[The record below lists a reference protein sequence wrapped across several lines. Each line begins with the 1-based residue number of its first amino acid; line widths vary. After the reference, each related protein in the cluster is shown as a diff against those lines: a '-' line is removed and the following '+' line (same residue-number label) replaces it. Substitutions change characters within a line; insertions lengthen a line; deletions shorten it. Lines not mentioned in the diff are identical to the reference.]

1 MANELCMNCFGVK
14 GQYTTCPFC
23 GYAEGTP
30 TEQPYYLMPGSI
42 LKKHFIVGT
51 VIGVGEFGITYKCYD
66 TTLGVIVAIKEFYPK
81 NLVNRIKG
89 EKEIQLLSEECAE
102 KYQEGI
108 RHFQVEAQSI
118 AKFGK
123 AKDIV
128 NVFTAFEENNT
139 AYIVME
145 YIEGI
150 LLEDYMEQKEKLSVK
165 DAVNIIR
172 PVMSA
177 VKKIH
182 ANGIIHRDISPDNI
196 FITENGDVKLF
207 DFGTAVLNDGMK
219 IMSIENTVKG
229 VYSAPEQY
237 LKNAQQGYYTDIY
250 SIGAIMY
257 QMLTGIKVTKAVER
271 RHRDRLKS
279 PLELGVDIE
288 DNLDRAVMEALA
300 VQPELR
306 FQGMQ
311 QLEDAINGKRKAEYP
326 KDKLKRRNIK
336 KIALLGILSL
346 VVIIFIVGK
355 LLLENV
361 SKNTDKL
368 YNETANIDSD
378 TEITVWVDSDEMTET
393 IKGVVSG
400 VNMKCK
406 VNGEEVPESKG
417 NTENGAGFTDEQKK
431 ENPRVTVD
439 IINIQKYGFKNMDAA
454 LEKADK
460 EGGYP
465 DVIQTDNISDIS
477 KYKDKMV
484 SLKDNV
490 YAMLDIEQYSYM
502 APYKSYYTDAKQ
514 MPTSF
519 NLVLLY
525 ALNDIELCTYGDKKN
540 KTQKTLDSK
549 WSVLEAENNLEPTI
563 EITELLSG
571 SNKSDAGSS
580 IYIDPVYTTLIGM
593 YQNTDCV
600 SSDGKWDKENKKLKS
615 DIDYLNNISDNAG
628 SVYWPSD
635 ILQYKKN
642 KKKYNKN
649 YGMNILSGIEYREKL
664 DKTQAKGKYK
674 IVIPTIDGKIM
685 VRYSGVFSAFDND
698 SSNKKLA
705 AERLIYYLVA
715 QEQFIAGQSQRYPMI
730 IGESGEEKTGLYA
743 ASVIVGQYEL
753 VNMIND
759 IQIPCEILNVSDGI
773 LSDCK

>member
-23 GYAEGTP
+23 GYIEGTP
-30 TEQPYYLMPGSI
+30 TEQPYYLMPGSV
-42 LKKHFIVGT
+42 LKNHFIVGT

-81 NLVNRIKG
+81 KLVNRIKG
-89 EKEIQLLSEECAE
+89 EKEIQLLSDKGEE

-108 RHFQVEAQSI
+108 KHFRVEAQSI

-128 NVFTAFEENNT
+128 NVFDVFYENNT

-150 LLEDYMEQKEKLSVK
+150 LLEDYIEQNEKLSVK
-165 DAVNIIR
+165 DTLNIIR
-172 PVMSA
+172 PVISA

-182 ANGIIHRDISPDNI
+182 ASGIIHRDISPDNI

-219 IMSIENTVKG
+219 VMSIENIVKG

-237 LKNAQQGYYTDIY
+237 LKNEQQGYYTDIY

-257 QMLTGIKVTKAVER
+257 QMLTGVKVTKAVER
-271 RHRDRLKS
+271 RRRDRLKS
-279 PLELGVDIE
+279 PLELGVDID
-288 DNLDRAVMEALA
+288 DNLDRAIMEALA
-300 VQPELR
+300 VQPEFR
-306 FQGMQ
+306 FPGIQ
-311 QLEDAINGKRKAEYP
+311 QLEDAINGKRRAEYP
-326 KDKLKRRNIK
+326 KDKLKRRKVK
-336 KIALLGILSL
+336 KIALFGILSMA
-346 VVIIFIVGK
+346 VIIFLVGK

-368 YNETANIDSD
+368 YNEKAKIDSD
-378 TEITVWVDSDEMTET
+378 TEITVWVDSDEMTDT

-406 VNGEEVPESKG
+406 VNGEEVSDSKV
-417 NTENGAGFTDEQKK
+417 NTENGVGFTDEQKK
-431 ENPRVTVD
+431 ENPRITVD
-439 IINIQKYGFKNMDAA
+439 IINIQKYGFKNMDDA
-454 LEKADK
+454 LEKVDK

-477 KYKDKMV
+477 KYKDNMV

-490 YAMLDIEQYSYM
+490 YAMLDVGQYSYM
-502 APYKSYYTDAKQ
+502 APYKSYYSDTKQ

-525 ALNDIELCTYGDKKN
+525 VLDDIELCTYGDKKK
-540 KTQKTLDSK
+540 KTQKTLASK
-549 WSVLEAENNLEPTI
+549 WSALESEDNREPEIDI
-563 EITELLSG
+563 EELLSG
-571 SNKSDAGSS
+571 SKKEDAGSS
-580 IYIDPVYTTLIGM
+580 IYIDSNYATLIGL
-593 YQNTDCV
+593 YRNIDIV
-600 SSDGKWDKENKKLKS
+600 SKDGKWDKENKELKS
-615 DIDYLNNISDNAG
+615 DIDYLNSISDNAG
-628 SVYWPSD
+628 SVYWPED

-642 KKKYNKN
+642 KKKYKKH

-674 IVIPTIDGKIM
+674 IVIPTVDGRIM

-698 SSNKKLA
+698 SSEKKLA
-705 AERLIYYLVA
+705 AERLIYYLAA

-759 IQIPCEILNVSDGI
+759 IQVPCEILNVSDGM
-773 LSDCK
+773 LSDSK